1 MRVTHQ
7 IIKNTVM
14 QNIQR
19 NLTQMSR
26 YQDMLSS
33 GKTIKRPSDDPIK
46 VSRVMGYNSTLQQN
60 EQYRKNID
68 AAQSWME
75 TTEDALHGMTEVL
88 HRVRELTV
96 AGASDTMSQSAR
108 DAIAMEVDE
117 LNDALTHL
125 ANSSYQG
132 RYIFAGFKTTTVP
145 FTRDKELLLTEP
157 SSVVYHGDSGSIKW
171 EIAPNVTVKGNLDGQ
186 NMLMDPRIFEYMD
199 QLVISLRESDQDTI
213 NQSIKHIGDSLDYV
227 LDKRAALGA
236 IVHGIEISR
245 EKYLAE
251 QLNFTEL
258 RSVLQ
263 DIDLAE
269 TLMNYNMLENVYH
282 ASLSTGARIIQ
293 PSLLDF
299 LR

>member
-7 IIKNTVM
+7 LIKNTVL

-26 YQDMLSS
+26 FQDMLSS
-33 GKTIKRPSDDPIK
+33 GKTIKKPSDDPIK
-46 VSRVMGYNSTLQQN
+46 VSRVMSYNSTLQQN

-68 AAQSWME
+68 AARSWME
-75 TTEDALHGMTEVL
+75 TTEDALQGMTEVL

-96 AGASDTMSQSAR
+96 AGASGTMSQGAR

-117 LNDALTHL
+117 LNDALVNL

-132 RYIFAGFKTTTVP
+132 RYIFAGFQTTTVP

-157 SSVVYHGDSGSIKW
+157 SSVVYHGDSGGIKW
-171 EIAPNVTVKGNLDGQ
+171 EIAPNVTIKGNLDGE
-186 NMLMDPRIFEYMD
+186 NMFMDSRIFEYMD
-199 QLVISLRESDQDTI
+199 QLVIGLRQSDQDTI
-213 NQSIKHIGDSLDYV
+213 NQSIKNIGESLDYV

-245 EKYLAE
+245 EKYLTE
-251 QLNFTEL
+251 RLNFTEL
-258 RSVLQ
+258 RSKLQ

-269 TLMNYNMLENVYH
+269 TLMNYNMLENVYR
-282 ASLSTGARIIQ
+282 ASLATGAKIMQ